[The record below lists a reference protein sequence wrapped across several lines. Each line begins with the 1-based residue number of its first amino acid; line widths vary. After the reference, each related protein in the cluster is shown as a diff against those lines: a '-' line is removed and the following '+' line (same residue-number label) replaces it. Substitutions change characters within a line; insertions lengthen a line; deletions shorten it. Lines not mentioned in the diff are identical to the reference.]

1 MCMPLCLVKG
11 RWPFFLFAIFL
22 SVLPFLSVWLLPL
35 IATNQHGAQRRTT
48 TKTQRR
54 REQHTRKESKKE
66 TTNEETPPKKHQRR
80 SKRNPK
86 KGQRGTTK
94 KKNKKRNHN
103 STQYFP
109 SLLLFLSVLIVA
121 FVCLFCRW
129 SCVCQLTSKAGSSS
143 AEEHNRDKNYTAV
156 LTWIFTRLV
165 TVGVACSTLAWS
177 YQAQ

>member
-103 STQYFP
+103 STQDFP
-109 SLLLFLSVLIVA
+109 SLLLFLSVLTVA
-121 FVCLFCRW
+121 FVFILSVVLRLPTHIEGRIFVCRRA
-129 SCVCQLTSKAGSSS
+129 QQGQ
-143 AEEHNRDKNYTAV
+143 NYAAV
-156 LTWIFTRLV
+156 LT
-165 TVGVACSTLAWS
+165 
-177 YQAQ
+177 

>member
-54 REQHTRKESKKE
+54 REQHEKGEQKRNHKRRN
-66 TTNEETPPKKHQRR
+66 TTEETPTKIKEEPKEGT
-80 SKRNPK
+80 KRNH
-86 KGQRGTTK
+86 K

-103 STQYFP
+103 STQDFP

-156 LTWIFTRLV
+156 LT
-165 TVGVACSTLAWS
+165 
-177 YQAQ
+177 